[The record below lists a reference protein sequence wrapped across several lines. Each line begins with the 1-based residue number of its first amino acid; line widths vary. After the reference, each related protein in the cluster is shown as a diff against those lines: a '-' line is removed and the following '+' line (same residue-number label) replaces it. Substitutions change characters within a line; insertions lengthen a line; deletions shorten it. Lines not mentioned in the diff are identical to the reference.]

1 MTTTD
6 IKTNTTLSASIKSKE
21 KILFDGTVR
30 TISSVNERGPFDVLP
45 LHANFITLILNYVIL
60 DKGLSTERR
69 FDIEKGVLYV
79 LSNKVDVYVG
89 I

>member
-1 MTTTD
+1 MTTD

-30 TISSVNERGPFDVLP
+30 TISSVNERGPFDILP

>member
-1 MTTTD
+1 MTTD
-6 IKTNTTLSASIKSKE
+6 IKMNTTLSACIKSKE

-30 TISSVNERGPFDVLP
+30 TISSVNERGPFDILP